1 VDGGEFGGGETVYKT
16 KEELKTMT
24 PHEIAGYV
32 TQLEETDPIA
42 KENGREYVEWCMEE
56 LDEALEEM
64 EEEKR
69 EEFYAAMGIL
79 PAWLD
84 R

>member
-1 VDGGEFGGGETVYKT
+1 MYKT

-24 PHEIAGYV
+24 PQEIAEYV
-32 TQLEETDPIA
+32 KKLEETDPVA
-42 KENGREYVEWCMEE
+42 KENGLKYVEWCMGE

-64 EEEKR
+64 GNADV
-69 EEFYAAMGIL
+69 FIDAMG
-79 PAWLD
+79 D